1 MRSLWKSAWRRIG
14 SRSLATEVTV
24 KHLPFAATSDSV
36 GDLFATLKL
45 PAPQKIEVALTTE
58 NKRPKGW
65 AYVSYD
71 NDAEAATAIQTLS
84 GHTYEGRRLQVIDG
98 VFCCGAKCTP
108 LYRHVLLLAGTTAG
122 RPPTCRRKKE
132 KSGIQG
138 KGCEW

>member
-45 PAPQKIEVALTTE
+45 PEPQKIEVALTTI

-71 NDAEAATAIQTLS
+71 NEAEAATAIQALS

-98 VFCCGAKCTP
+98 VF
-108 LYRHVLLLAGTTAG
+108 LLWSEMHTL
-122 RPPTCRRKKE
+122 
-132 KSGIQG
+132 I
-138 KGCEW
+138 